1 MVYCIPE
8 FTNPTDPQPTQI
20 CLDLERLGTTCWTS
34 EFFGTPLV
42 TSGREKQMK
51 AVLQKSFG
59 GADVMYLGEQ
69 EDPVPGRGQVLIRV
83 VTTSVNR
90 PDIVQREGNYPPPKG
105 ESDVLGLEVAGTIAA
120 VGDGVTQWQE
130 GDRVMGLVGGGAYAE
145 LALAWASHL
154 MPVPDRLSWAEAAC
168 ICETYIT
175 AHLNLF
181 QFPGLENGQSALIHG
196 GGGGVNTAAIQLC
209 QTLSP
214 DSPLFVTASA
224 KKTERVAALG
234 ATHVINYQSQDFA
247 EVIKD
252 LTKGRGVDVILDH
265 IGAPY
270 LASNLK
276 CLAVNGTLVL
286 IGVMGGVN
294 SELNLAQLM
303 VRRQKIAGSV
313 LRPRPLAEK
322 AQIIARFADDVLNL
336 FKERQIIPLVDQVF
350 PLEDVCKAH
359 QMMESSDHFGKLVL
373 QVDQTKDVQ

>member
-1 MVYCIPE
+1 MVYCIPDIID
-8 FTNPTDPQPTQI
+8 PTGLQPAQF
-20 CLDLERLGTTCWTS
+20 CLDLERLVTTCWTS
-34 EFFGTPLV
+34 EFLERASTLK
-42 TSGREKQMK
+42 GRENQMK

-105 ESDVLGLEVAGTIAA
+105 ESDVLGLEVAGTIAE
-120 VGDGVTQWQE
+120 VGEGVTQWQE

-145 LALAWASHL
+145 LALAWAIHL

-181 QFPGLENGQSALIHG
+181 QFPGLENGQSALLHG

-209 QTLSP
+209 RILSP

-270 LASNLK
+270 LASNVK
-276 CLAVNGTLVL
+276 CLAVDGTLVL
-286 IGVMGGVN
+286 IGVMGGVK

-303 VRRQKIAGSV
+303 VRRQKIVGSV
-313 LRPRPLAEK
+313 LRPRPLTEK
-322 AQIIARFADDVLNL
+322 ARIIARFADDVLNL

-373 QVDQTKDVQ
+373 QVDQTQDVQ

>member
-1 MVYCIPE
+1 MVYCIPDLI
-8 FTNPTDPQPTQI
+8 DPPDSQPARI
-20 CLDLERLGTTCWTS
+20 CLDLERLVPTGWTS
-34 EFFGTPLV
+34 ELV
-42 TSGREKQMK
+42 GARLDTSGRENEMK
-51 AVLQKSFG
+51 AVLLKSFG
-59 GADVMYLGEQ
+59 GADVMYLGDR
-69 EDPVPGRGQVLIRV
+69 EDPVPGTGQVLIRV

-90 PDIVQREGNYPPPKG
+90 PDLIQREGNYPPPKG

-120 VGDGVTQWQE
+120 VGEGVTQWQE
-130 GDRVMGLVGGGAYAE
+130 GARVMGLVGGGAYAE

-181 QFPGLENGQSALIHG
+181 QFPGLENGQSALLHG

-209 QTLSP
+209 RLLSP

-286 IGVMGGVN
+286 IGVMGGVK
-294 SELNLAQLM
+294 SEVNLAQLM
-303 VRRQKIAGSV
+303 VRRQKIVGSV
-313 LRPRPLAEK
+313 LRPRSLTEK
-322 AQIIARFADDVLNL
+322 ARIIARFADDVLNL
-336 FKERQIIPLVDQVF
+336 FKEGQIIPLVDQVF

-373 QVDQTKDVQ
+373 QVDQTQDVQ

>member
-1 MVYCIPE
+1 M
-8 FTNPTDPQPTQI
+8 PT
-20 CLDLERLGTTCWTS
+20 GWTS
-34 EFFGTPLV
+34 ELV
-42 TSGREKQMK
+42 GARLDTSGRENEMK
-51 AVLQKSFG
+51 AVLLKSFG
-59 GADVMYLGEQ
+59 GADVMYLGDR
-69 EDPVPGRGQVLIRV
+69 EDPVPGTGQVLIRV

-90 PDIVQREGNYPPPKG
+90 PDLIQREGNYPPPKG
-105 ESDVLGLEVAGTIAA
+105 ESDVLGLEVAGTITA
-120 VGDGVTQWQE
+120 VGEGVTQWQE

-154 MPVPDRLSWAEAAC
+154 MPVPDGLSWAEAAC

-181 QFPGLENGQSALIHG
+181 QFPGLENGQSALLHG

-209 QTLSP
+209 KTLNP
-214 DSPLFVTASA
+214 ASPLFVTASA

-234 ATHVINYQSQDFA
+234 VTHVINYQSQNFP

-265 IGAPY
+265 IGAAY

-286 IGVMGGVN
+286 IGVMGGVK

-303 VRRQKIAGSV
+303 VRRQKIVGSV
-313 LRPRPLAEK
+313 LRPRPLDEK
-322 AQIIARFADDVLNL
+322 ARIIARFADDALNL

-359 QMMESSDHFGKLVL
+359 QMMESSEHFGKLVL
-373 QVDQTKDVQ
+373 QVDKTQEVQ